1 LDKVVVGSRSE
12 NLIKGYY
19 GGTHDKWRF
28 AMKLDYPK
36 SLYVLGQMVLMFF
49 KGQGLVSPKK
59 SMIVIFPIFWGSI
72 AWPIEK
78 T

>member
-1 LDKVVVGSRSE
+1 MEVCHE
-12 NLIKGYY
+12 
-19 GGTHDKWRF
+19 T
-28 AMKLDYPK
+28 KLPK

-49 KGQGLVSPKK
+49 KGQGLVSQNK
-59 SMIVIFPIFWGSI
+59 SMTVMLPILWGSI